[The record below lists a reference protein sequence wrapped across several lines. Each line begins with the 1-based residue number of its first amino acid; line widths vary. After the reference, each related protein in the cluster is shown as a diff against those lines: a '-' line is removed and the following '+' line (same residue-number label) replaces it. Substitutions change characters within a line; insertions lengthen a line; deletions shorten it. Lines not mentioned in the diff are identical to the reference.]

1 MSKAFKELRQK
12 MSLKAQGKAIKKAEI
27 IMNEMPLAELRQ
39 AMRLTQE
46 QLATE
51 LHVRQASVSKLERR
65 TDMYIS
71 TLRNFIKAMGGDL
84 EIAARF
90 PEGSVKIN
98 QFEGLE
104 PNSLVSS
111 VDSCELLSKQTLS

>member
-1 MSKAFKELRQK
+1 MAKAFKELRNK
-12 MSLKAQGKAIKKAEI
+12 MPLKAQKKATEKAEI
-27 IMNEMPLAELRQ
+27 IMNDMLLTELRQ
-39 AMRLTQE
+39 AMKLTQE

-51 LHVRQASVSKLERR
+51 LNVRQAAVSKLERR

-98 QFEGLE
+98 QFEELE
-104 PNSLVSS
+104 TSSLVRR
-111 VDSCELLSKQTLS
+111 